1 MSVVQTKAH
10 LYNDVI
16 QNDGSFLLVPYN
28 YYLVMFKNTFGITTM
43 LPLRYNGGTN
53 FLDMEDL
60 HVIDLPS
67 FLSGAMIPENI
78 ANVIFLE
85 IPDARTLMM
94 CKRKPEVSIMLNG
107 LYDSNNM
114 KNLESFRVP
123 MVHFHRGL
131 GPAGRKRRRSTAKRP
146 TAKRPTAKRPTVKR
160 PTVKRPTVK
169 RPTAKRPT
177 AKRPIVK
184 RPTVKRHRKT
194 NKR

>member
-10 LYNDVI
+10 LYNDVV
-16 QNDGSFLLVPYN
+16 QNDGSFLLIPYN
-28 YYLVMFKNTFGITTM
+28 YYLVMFKNKFGITTM
-43 LPLRYNGGTN
+43 LPLRYNEGSN
-53 FLDMEDL
+53 FLDREYL

-67 FLSGAMIPENI
+67 FLSEAVIPENI
-78 ANVIFLE
+78 ADVIFLE

-94 CKRKPEVSIMLNG
+94 CKRKPEVSIMLND

-131 GPAGRKRRRSTAKRP
+131 GAAGQKRRRSTV
-146 TAKRPTAKRPTVKR
+146 KRPTVKR

-169 RPTAKRPT
+169 RRKN
-177 AKRPIVK
+177 
-184 RPTVKRHRKT
+184 RHRRKT
-194 NKR
+194 SKK